1 MKGLLILHGDIIAP
15 EGPKRV
21 SFWEGGYLVSENGLV
36 RGVFPRLPDE
46 FSGARVTELSGS
58 LIMPAFCDMH
68 LHAPQYPMLGLGLDM
83 QLMEWLQKHTFPTEA
98 RFCDAD
104 CAQSVYSALAKELAS
119 LGTTRVCA
127 FSSVHSDSTLVLMEE
142 LERRGISGLVGKV
155 NMDRNCP
162 RSLKETAAGSLEKTR
177 EWLEKC
183 ASFKSVRPILTPR
196 FFPSCTEELLSGV
209 GELAK
214 EKKLRVQ
221 THLSESLG
229 EIETVRSL
237 SADYRGYYFEYEKHG
252 LMDGAVL
259 AHCVY
264 SDEEER
270 AAIKRHGAVAVH
282 CPLSN
287 IDVPTGVMPARR
299 FLNEGVSLA
308 LGSDIAG
315 GGTLFMPQVMIG
327 AIRASKRN
335 HLSEP
340 SERPLTPA
348 EAFWLAT
355 GAGAIALGEKPC
367 FKAGAPLHAIAV
379 RADRFSI
386 AGEKPSLKEA
396 FERALYMMQPG
407 DITRVYAKGKK
418 VK

>member
-1 MKGLLILHGDIIAP
+1 MKKLLILHGDIASP
-15 EGPKRV
+15 EGPKRI
-21 SFWEGGYLVSENGLV
+21 SFFEGGFLVAENGRV
-36 RGVFPRLPDE
+36 RGVYPRLPDE
-46 FSGARVTELSGS
+46 FSGARITELADS
-58 LIMPAFCDMH
+58 LIMPAFCDLH
-68 LHAPQYPMLGLGLDM
+68 LHAPQYPMLGLGLDLT
-83 QLMEWLQKHTFPTEA
+83 LMEWLQKHTFPTEA
-98 RFCDAD
+98 RFRDKEYARR
-104 CAQSVYSALAKELAS
+104 VYSALAKELIS

-127 FSSVHSDSTLVLMEE
+127 FSSVHADSTLVLMEE
-142 LERRGISGLVGKV
+142 LERAGVSGLVGKV
-155 NMDRNCP
+155 NMDRGCP
-162 RSLKETAAGSLEKTR
+162 KTIRETASGSLESTR

-183 ASFKSVRPILTPR
+183 AAFKSVRPILTPR
-196 FFPSCTEELLSGV
+196 FVPSCTDELLSGL
-209 GELAK
+209 GALAK
-214 EKKLRVQ
+214 EKGLRVQ
-221 THLSESLG
+221 THLSESPG
-229 EIETVRSL
+229 EIETVKSL
-237 SADYRGYYFEYEKHG
+237 SSDYRGYFYEYEKHG
-252 LMDGAVL
+252 LTDGAIL

-264 SDEEER
+264 SDAEER
-270 AAIKRHGAVAVH
+270 AKIRKHGAFAVH

-315 GGTLFMPQVMIG
+315 GGSLFMPQVTVG

-340 SERPLTPA
+340 AERPLTPE

-379 RADRFSI
+379 SEERFAI
-386 AGEKPSLKEA
+386 AGEKPSLKA
-396 FERALYMMQPG
+396 TFERALYMMRPS
-407 DITRVYAKGKK
+407 DIKRVYANGKK